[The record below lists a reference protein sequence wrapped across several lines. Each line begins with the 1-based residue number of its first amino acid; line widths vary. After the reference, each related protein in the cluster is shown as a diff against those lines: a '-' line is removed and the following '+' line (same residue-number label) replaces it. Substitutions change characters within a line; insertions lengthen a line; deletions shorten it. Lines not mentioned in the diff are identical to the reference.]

1 MDMEDKIARHCW
13 TKEGLWGDSSCPELR
28 EYIHCYNCPVYS
40 AAGKKLFDRRVPIEY
55 VEQWAGE
62 ISESRADSLREKT
75 PYFLFKCGGENLALE
90 MRAVSEVAR
99 DRFIHRIPHKG
110 DGVIS
115 GLANINGELVIAV
128 DIAKLLG
135 IGGCET
141 PSSDS
146 VRMLVC
152 SSGEDRFA
160 FRVEKI
166 AGMALVETDRLRG
179 VPVTLEKSLGGFVEK
194 IFDFN
199 GERYGVVD
207 FELLV
212 HAIIR
217 NHL

>member
-28 EYIHCYNCPVYS
+28 KYIHCYNCPVYS

-62 ISESRADSLREKT
+62 ISESRAYSLREKT

-128 DIAKLLG
+128 DIARLLG

-146 VRMLVC
+146 VRGRQVRIPRGKNRRNGARRNRQIARRAC
-152 SSGEDRFA
+152 DSR
-160 FRVEKI
+160 KI
-166 AGMALVETDRLRG
+166 ARRICR
-179 VPVTLEKSLGGFVEK
+179 K
-194 IFDFN
+194 DF
-199 GERYGVVD
+199 
-207 FELLV
+207 
-212 HAIIR
+212 
-217 NHL
+217 

>member
-13 TKEGLWGDSSCPELR
+13 TKEGLWGDSSCPDLR
-28 EYIHCYNCPVYS
+28 KYIHCYNCPVYS

-146 VRMLVC
+146 VRKKSPEWR
-152 SSGEDRFA
+152 SS
-160 FRVEKI
+160 KP
-166 AGMALVETDRLRG
+166 TDCAACL
-179 VPVTLEKSLGGFVEK
+179 
-194 IFDFN
+194 
-199 GERYGVVD
+199 
-207 FELLV
+207 
-212 HAIIR
+212 
-217 NHL
+217 

>member
-1 MDMEDKIARHCW
+1 M
-13 TKEGLWGDSSCPELR
+13 
-28 EYIHCYNCPVYS
+28 
-40 AAGKKLFDRRVPIEY
+40 
-55 VEQWAGE
+55 
-62 ISESRADSLREKT
+62 
-75 PYFLFKCGGENLALE
+75 
-90 MRAVSEVAR
+90 
-99 DRFIHRIPHKG
+99 
-110 DGVIS
+110 
-115 GLANINGELVIAV
+115 

>member
-1 MDMEDKIARHCW
+1 MRNIPQNRGQKRARQDKENFEVDEDSGRNGCNSPHDRAGQALDILCAR
-13 TKEGLWGDSSCPELR
+13 
-28 EYIHCYNCPVYS
+28 
-40 AAGKKLFDRRVPIEY
+40 
-55 VEQWAGE
+55 
-62 ISESRADSLREKT
+62 
-75 PYFLFKCGGENLALE
+75 LAHFAEHL
-90 MRAVSEVAR
+90 
-99 DRFIHRIPHKG
+99 
-110 DGVIS
+110 
-115 GLANINGELVIAV
+115 
-128 DIAKLLG
+128 
-135 IGGCET
+135 
-141 PSSDS
+141 
-146 VRMLVC
+146 
-152 SSGEDRFA
+152 DRFA

>member
-1 MDMEDKIARHCW
+1 
-13 TKEGLWGDSSCPELR
+13 
-28 EYIHCYNCPVYS
+28 
-40 AAGKKLFDRRVPIEY
+40 
-55 VEQWAGE
+55 
-62 ISESRADSLREKT
+62 
-75 PYFLFKCGGENLALE
+75 

-128 DIAKLLG
+128 DIARLLG